1 MSVYQ
6 ALDTLMSL
14 YLGQDSFYFTGE
26 REVSKCI
33 DFYLKNE
40 SDETKAELLEE
51 LFEFVDEHSDALTEN
66 FNRRYRH
73 SIYDHE
79 NVSGFLELMN
89 DKVSQHFGV
98 PAEKII
104 KPPRKTDVVFTVVGG
119 DVQQPR
125 SVTSSFTPNRTRKVP
140 QNDSELLLRAV
151 AELGRNG
158 PLLIRST
165 AGNYILQPTQG
176 IIRRP
181 ASAQR
186 KARLAL
192 GQNHK
197 TAKQKS

>member
-26 REVSKCI
+26 REVSKCV

-40 SDETKAELLEE
+40 SDETKAELLDE
-51 LFEFVDEHSDALTEN
+51 LFDFVDEHSDALTEN

-89 DKVSQHFGV
+89 DKVSQYLGV

-104 KPPRKTDVVFTVVGG
+104 EPPRKAEVVFTVVGG
-119 DVQQPR
+119 NVQQPR
-125 SVTSSFTPNRTRKVP
+125 SVTPNRTRKVP

-165 AGNYILQPTQG
+165 AGDYILQPTQG
-176 IIRRP
+176 IFRRQ
-181 ASAQR
+181 ANAQR
-186 KARLAL
+186 KARLTS
-192 GQNHK
+192 GQNYK

>member
-26 REVSKCI
+26 REVSKCV

-40 SDETKAELLEE
+40 SDETKAELLDE
-51 LFEFVDEHSDALTEN
+51 LFDFVDEHSDALTES

-89 DKVSQHFGV
+89 DKVSQHLGV

-104 KPPRKTDVVFTVVGG
+104 EPPRKADVVFTVVGG
-119 DVQQPR
+119 NVQQPR
-125 SVTSSFTPNRTRKVP
+125 SVTPNRTRKVP
-140 QNDSELLLRAV
+140 QNDSESLLRAV

-165 AGNYILQPTQG
+165 AGDYILQPTQG
-176 IIRRP
+176 IFRRQ
-181 ASAQR
+181 ANAQR
-186 KARLAL
+186 KARLTS
-192 GQNHK
+192 GQNYK
-197 TAKQKS
+197 TVKQKS